1 VNDFRAIVIDG
12 RSTGHPMKRPC
23 NAKIVATLGPAS
35 ADRTTIE
42 ALVRAGADVFRL
54 NFSHG
59 THADHKH
66 RLDLIRS
73 IEADLDRPIGV
84 LLDLQ
89 GPKLRVGTFANGPVK
104 LIEGAPFRLD
114 LDRDKPGDSTR
125 APLPHPEIFAAL
137 KPGAE
142 LLLDDGRL
150 RLRVEKSGKDYAET
164 TVVNGGMLSDRKG
177 VNVPGVVLPLS
188 AMTAKDRADL
198 DFGLTLGID
207 WIALSF
213 VQRASD
219 IVEAQAIIQGRAGIV
234 AKLEKPAAIECLD
247 EILAVTDAVMVA
259 RGDLGVEMPAE
270 QVPAIQKRI
279 VRACRKLGK
288 PVIVATQMLESMVSA
303 PVPTRAEASDVAT
316 AIYEGA
322 DAVMLSAESASG
334 KYPLEAV
341 QMMNRIITEVESDPY
356 HRQLLD
362 STHTVAQPT
371 SGDAICAAMDT
382 IAEVLPIAVIV
393 SYTSSGST
401 SLRAARERPKP
412 PILSMTPSLA
422 TARRLALVW
431 GVHCVQT
438 PDVAAVSEMVEHAVR
453 CAVTEGYAKQ
463 GESILISAGMPFGT
477 PGATNLI
484 RIATV

>member
-1 VNDFRAIVIDG
+1 MN
-12 RSTGHPMKRPC
+12 RPS

-35 ADRTTIE
+35 ADRATIE

-59 THADHKH
+59 THADHQQ

-73 IEADLDRPIGV
+73 IEADIGRPIGV

-89 GPKLRVGTFANGPVK
+89 GPKLRVGTFAGGPVK
-104 LIEGAPFRLD
+104 LVEGAAFRLD
-114 LDRDKPGDSTR
+114 LNRDKPGDATR

-150 RLRVEKSGKDYAET
+150 RLKVESCGKDFAET
-164 TVVNGGMLSDRKG
+164 TVINGGVLSDRKG

-213 VQRASD
+213 VQRADD

-288 PVIVATQMLESMVSA
+288 PVIVATQMLDSMIGS
-303 PVPTRAEASDVAT
+303 PTPTRAETSDVAN
-316 AIYEGA
+316 AILDGA
-322 DAVMLSAESASG
+322 DAVMLSGETSIGA
-334 KYPLEAV
+334 YPVKTVAT
-341 QMMNRIITEVESDPY
+341 MARIIAKTEDLGGDRVVVVFGEPIGVPG
-356 HRQLLD
+356 
-362 STHTVAQPT
+362 HTNSLNVHVAHDVK
-371 SGDAICAAMDT
+371 GK
-382 IAEVLPIAVIV
+382 
-393 SYTSSGST
+393 SS
-401 SLRAARERPKP
+401 
-412 PILSMTPSLA
+412 
-422 TARRLALVW
+422 
-431 GVHCVQT
+431 
-438 PDVAAVSEMVEHAVR
+438 
-453 CAVTEGYAKQ
+453 
-463 GESILISAGMPFGT
+463 
-477 PGATNLI
+477 
-484 RIATV
+484 